1 MTKKKI
7 NESKIQNSKLKEDGF
22 CRDFFHRIGNGE
34 SLRRVSSDLGVPFQS
49 VWSSIMSYEKNRI
62 AYEDEKISR
71 AHYHSAKIEEILN
84 DLEKGRMEPKVAR
97 ILIDARKWL
106 AGKMYPKFFSDRI
119 EIKHNMS
126 IDVKKMH
133 IEKLRR
139 MTFMK
144 NSCSNN

>member
-34 SLRRVSSDLGVPFQS
+34 SLSRVSSDLGVPFQS

-106 AGKMYPKFFSDRI
+106 AGKMYP
-119 EIKHNMS
+119 
-126 IDVKKMH
+126 
-133 IEKLRR
+133 
-139 MTFMK
+139 
-144 NSCSNN
+144 

>member
-1 MTKKKI
+1 
-7 NESKIQNSKLKEDGF
+7 
-22 CRDFFHRIGNGE
+22 
-34 SLRRVSSDLGVPFQS
+34 
-49 VWSSIMSYEKNRI
+49 MSYEKNRI

-71 AHYHSAKIEEILN
+71 AHYHSPKIEEILN

-106 AGKMYPKFFSDRI
+106 AGKMYPKFFSDII
-119 EIKHNMS
+119 EIKHNMT
-126 IDVKKMH
+126 IDVRKMH

-144 NSCSNN
+144 DSCSNI

>member
-1 MTKKKI
+1 MNPKFR
-7 NESKIQNSKLKEDGF
+7 IQNLRKTGSVEI
-22 CRDFFHRIGNGE
+22 FFHRIGNGE

-97 ILIDARKWL
+97 I
-106 AGKMYPKFFSDRI
+106 
-119 EIKHNMS
+119 
-126 IDVKKMH
+126 
-133 IEKLRR
+133 
-139 MTFMK
+139 
-144 NSCSNN
+144 